1 METLDG
7 LGYELG
13 TLIHD
18 GFLVCDLNVK
28 DDDLREAEKNT
39 KEKTGFSI
47 ELVKKSLTDFNH
59 EEVFGK
65 EDEKDTVE
73 EELGD
78 RGNAKLFYEY
88 MK

>member
-1 METLDG
+1 MKTLDT

-18 GFLVCDLNVK
+18 GFLVFDLNVK

-47 ELVKKSLTDFNH
+47 ELVKKIFN
-59 EEVFGK
+59 
-65 EDEKDTVE
+65 
-73 EELGD
+73 
-78 RGNAKLFYEY
+78 
-88 MK
+88 